1 LQRLSDAESRF
12 IYAALSSIAVKH
24 TRLDPSTPPLL
35 HMAER
40 FTAEQRATAETV
52 WLPVLRR
59 LLPALPGLTRLECA
73 HTPNGL
79 VLESSE
85 GWVMTLC
92 SLEGQRLPH
101 VIGVRRLDQGEE
113 GSPVRAFLL
122 DGGYGLQPNADADPA
137 LMRVLRRCLNR
148 LAAYHVDGDGVSR
161 RVASPRLQRAKRS
174 NRAA

>member
-1 LQRLSDAESRF
+1 MSRLSDAESRLNN
-12 IYAALSSIAVKH
+12 AALSSIAVNH
-24 TRLDPSTPPLL
+24 TRLDPSTPPGL

-40 FTAEQRATAETV
+40 FTAEQRATAETI
-52 WLPVLRR
+52 WLPLLRR

-73 HTPNGL
+73 HSPNGL

-85 GWVMTLC
+85 GWVITLC

-113 GSPVRAFLL
+113 VSAVKAFLL
-122 DGGYGLQPNADADPA
+122 EGGYGLQPNADADPV
-137 LMRVLRRCLNR
+137 LMRVLRQCLNS
-148 LAAYHVDGDGVSR
+148 LSAFHVDSDGVSR
-161 RVASPRLQRAKRS
+161 RVRSPRLQRANRS